1 MTCLERIL
9 TSKSVQ
15 ALLDILLGPE
25 LDSQEKPKRKSAL
38 KQNAMTAVMERNMF
52 NVVTIAREYGSGGAD
67 IGRRLAELLGW
78 ECVDKQIIERVA
90 AMGKVD
96 TSWAAEADEQR
107 DAWWQQ
113 VMKGFRY
120 GASWSSPGTDMDH
133 DALQQFT
140 ARVIE
145 QAAKESKCVIIGRS
159 AQCVLRLHPHVL
171 HVLVYAP
178 LAEKVKRMKFRHPD
192 EHDLQSL
199 LHRIDSERTHYTQ
212 NYYGH
217 DWSDRRL
224 YHLCVNSTLGIETCA
239 TLIER
244 NIDWKPD

>member
-1 MTCLERIL
+1 
-9 TSKSVQ
+9 
-15 ALLDILLGPE
+15 
-25 LDSQEKPKRKSAL
+25 
-38 KQNAMTAVMERNMF
+38 MERNMF

-67 IGRRLAELLGW
+67 IGRKLAELLGW

-96 TSWAAEADEQR
+96 TSWAAEADEQPN
-107 DAWWQQ
+107 AWWQR

-120 GASWSSPGTDMDH
+120 GASWSYSGEGSGTDIDH

-178 LAEKVKRMKFRHPD
+178 LAEKAKRMKLRHPD
-192 EHDLQSL
+192 EHDVQAL

-212 NYYGH
+212 TYYGH

-224 YHLCVNSTLGIETCA
+224 YHLCVNSTLGIDTCA
-239 TLIER
+239 KLIER
-244 NIDWKPD
+244 VIDWKPD

>member
-1 MTCLERIL
+1 MTLV
-9 TSKSVQ
+9 T
-15 ALLDILLGPE
+15 
-25 LDSQEKPKRKSAL
+25 
-38 KQNAMTAVMERNMF
+38 ERNMF

-67 IGRRLAELLGW
+67 IGRKLAELLGW

-90 AMGKVD
+90 TMGKVD
-96 TSWAAEADEQR
+96 ASWAEEVDEHTS
-107 DAWWQQ
+107 AWWER

-120 GASWSSPGTDMDH
+120 GGPLSYAGKVAGADDVDH

-140 ARVIE
+140 AKVIE
-145 QAAKESKCVIIGRS
+145 VAAKESKCVIIGRS

-178 LAEKVKRMKFRHPD
+178 LAEKVKRMKLRHPD

-212 NYYGH
+212 SYYGH

-224 YHLCVNSTLGIETCA
+224 YHLCVNSTLGVEACA
-239 TLIER
+239 KLIEQI
-244 NIDWKPD
+244 IDSKPD